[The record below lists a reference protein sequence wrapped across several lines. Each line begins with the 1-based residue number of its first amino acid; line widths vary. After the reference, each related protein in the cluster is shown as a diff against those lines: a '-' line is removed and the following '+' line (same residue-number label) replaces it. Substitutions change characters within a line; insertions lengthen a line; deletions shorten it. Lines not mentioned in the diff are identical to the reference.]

1 MNYLL
6 FDLLSPNLAKHT
18 QKLIVAHTHKHITS
32 HSQTTAHTKITEI
45 KSHTNT
51 LIFLVAFFFL
61 FHFANDNN
69 YYYLY
74 GVWSIF
80 CFAKQW
86 IREIY
91 TCACIFYAWCW
102 HSILLQIFRAM
113 IVLLNTNYEWKPIFL
128 SHFGL
133 FISSSVQFSLRP
145 SLFLFLHFMPPCA
158 VLSK

>member
-18 QKLIVAHTHKHITS
+18 QKLIVTHTQTHHVTLTNHSAHKNYRD
-32 HSQTTAHTKITEI
+32 K
-45 KSHTNT
+45 KSHEHIN
-51 LIFLVAFFFL
+51 ISCCVFFL

-133 FISSSVQFSLRP
+133 FISSSVQFSLCL
-145 SLFLFLHFMPPCA
+145 SLFLSLHFVPPCA